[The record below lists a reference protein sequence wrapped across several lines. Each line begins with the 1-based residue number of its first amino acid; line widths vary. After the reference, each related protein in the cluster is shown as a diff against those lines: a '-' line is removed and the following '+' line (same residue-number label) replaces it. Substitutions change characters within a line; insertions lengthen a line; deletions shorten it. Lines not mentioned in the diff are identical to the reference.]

1 MNDPHIDLDEI
12 DSGEAGPR
20 MGATT
25 PLGGNG
31 PFEAG
36 SYDMGSVFANMTRQ
50 FQRWSND
57 FSLLPTDTARHLRA
71 SQREFLMAW
80 RSLIDHSLERLE
92 RQDMRDTL
100 REDTNLGGETIGR
113 GAEKI
118 QVEEIED

>member
-12 DSGEAGPR
+12 DSAMP
-20 MGATT
+20 
-25 PLGGNG
+25 GNG
-31 PFEAG
+31 PIPSPDPTEPFETG
-36 SYDMGSVFANMTRQ
+36 GYDMGSVFANMTRQ
-50 FQRWSND
+50 FQRWGND

-92 RQDMRDTL
+92 RQDMRDELKAESNL
-100 REDTNLGGETIGR
+100 RGDNVGR

-118 QVEEIED
+118 EVEEIDD